1 MAAVTDFDSG
11 FNGTLKPGNKPAVVA
26 IDLMR
31 AYFDPESPL
40 CLPSSQCLQVA
51 AAVIE
56 AARENAVPV
65 VHTVVR
71 YGPDALDGGVFVKK
85 IPALRSLI
93 GETKA
98 GQLMPEVASRPDE
111 AVIIKQYASAFFG
124 TSLVSML
131 HAQGVDTLILV
142 GTSTSGC
149 IRATAV
155 DAIQYG
161 FVPIVISDGVADRT
175 DEVHQASLYD
185 LQAKYAEVMNS
196 ADAMAYLNAHRKG
209 REPSASS

>member
-1 MAAVTDFDSG
+1 MAAVIDFDHG
-11 FNGTLKPGNKPAVVA
+11 FNGTLKPGNKPAVVS
-26 IDLMR
+26 IDLMH
-31 AYFDPESPL
+31 AYFDPASPL
-40 CLPSSQCLQVA
+40 CLASAQCLGVA

-56 AARENAVPV
+56 AARKNAVQV

-71 YGPDALDGGVFVKK
+71 YGPDALDGGVFVTK
-85 IPALRSLI
+85 IPALRNLI
-93 GETKA
+93 GETAA
-98 GQLMPEVASRPDE
+98 GQLMPEVAALPNE
-111 AVIIKQYASAFFG
+111 TVIVKQYASAFFG

-161 FVPIVISDGVADRT
+161 FIPLVISDAVADRT
-175 DEVHQASLYD
+175 AEVHNASLYD
-185 LQAKYAEVMNS
+185 LQAKYAEVIDS
-196 ADAMAYLNAHRKG
+196 RSVIAYLSDYR
-209 REPSASS
+209 PD